1 MLDNNE
7 RDKLQFLYWAGETAI
22 KRTFSN
28 HNEAKKLV
36 AGWVAQDRRFD
47 GLDPVK
53 LAERVDQYQSCRA
66 RIDLDDPR
74 LKNQPARPLTLD
86 RSW

>member
-7 RDKLQFLYWAGETAI
+7 RYKLQFLHWAGETAI
-22 KRTFSN
+22 RRTFSN
-28 HNEAKKLV
+28 HIEAKKLV
-36 AGWVAQDRRFD
+36 AGWIAQDRRFD

-53 LAERVDQYQSCRA
+53 LAERVDQYQSNRA
-66 RIDLDDPR
+66 QIDLDDPR
-74 LKNQPARPLTLD
+74 LRGLPPRPLERD